1 MKKIISVIFFSL
13 LSISLFAKI
22 SFGSVDLNSSDE
34 VLFTVK
40 QDMTGMKEYSSLFYA
55 KLKDGLPEKTPELLT
70 CYPEKMELLDGG
82 KILQVRNRYGR
93 GHFNTVSERFAWV
106 ESESDIPENSL
117 PVEPYAVSPDGKW
130 ICKIEKNTLSSGVLI
145 VQNVLTGQSAV
156 LCEQVRLS
164 YESVPVKWAPD
175 SSLVLYENNGNILFC
190 NPDAV
195 IRSVEMDEKYRK
207 IGRGTIN
214 SVNWTSEK
222 NLVYVDDYLIY
233 QINSKELYT
242 IGLYSGI
249 IGQGKAIGRFP
260 FQFNPKTDK
269 FSANAAVNSFVVIQ
283 NKKLFS
289 YLKLKKNSGSADY
302 LDVVYSSP
310 YTDSTASLIDAYIFW
325 DDKSNPILWLEKLP
339 YDGSSEMCD
348 VFMLS
353 ETKIPVLS
361 LKNSNK
367 PSLSPDKRKIAVLSG
382 QKISIF
388 DINTWKL
395 TNELTG
401 ENYISAVW
409 SDRNTLFVG
418 GNKSIQKWNLIS
430 NTLQLYMLSSAQAC
444 LWEPLSLAVIA
455 IQEDN
460 AFYRFSR
467 ESFTWKKAASLDN
480 QPQIQNGRYRVFTG
494 TTPNKYY
501 KNALYIRSLS
511 KKPVTNPMYKKS
523 GEKNGET
530 SKVALVFDG
539 YDNADGLSQIISM
552 VKKYNV
558 PGSFFLNGEFI
569 RRYPAETS
577 QIVMNDFSVGSMFF
591 SNTDLVDN
599 PFHVDEEFI
608 RRGLARNEDEFFQCT
623 GKELSLYWHTPFYSV
638 TPDIISHGKKA
649 GYTYINSYHLN
660 NDCEKLDKNI
670 SPEKIIL
677 DYCYTLRQ
685 LGGGIVPVSIGFSQ
699 GNRLDPLYNY
709 LDLLICALLDC
720 GFELVSVNEL

>member
-1 MKKIISVIFFSL
+1 MKKIISVILFSL
-13 LSISLFAKI
+13 ISFSTFAKI
-22 SFGSVDLNSSDE
+22 SFGSLDLNSSDE
-34 VLFTVK
+34 ILFTVK
-40 QDMTGMKEYSSLFYA
+40 QDMTGMKAYTSLFYA
-55 KLKDGLPEKTPELLT
+55 KLKDGLPEKNPLLLT
-70 CYPEKMELLDGG
+70 CYPEQMELLEEGR
-82 KILQVRNRYGR
+82 ILQIRNRYGT
-93 GHFNTVSERFAWV
+93 GHFDTEKESFSWV
-106 ESESDIPENSL
+106 EAEAEIPENSL
-117 PVEPYAVSPDGKW
+117 PVSPYSVSPDGKW
-130 ICKIEKNTLSSGVLI
+130 ICKIEKDTLSSGILI
-145 VQNVLTGQSAV
+145 VQNVASGQSAV

-164 YESVPVKWAPD
+164 YEAVPVKWAPD
-175 SSLVLYENNGNILFC
+175 SSLVLYEKNENVLFC
-190 NPDAV
+190 NPEAV
-195 IRSVEMDEKYRK
+195 IRAVEMDEKYRK

-269 FSANAAVNSFVVIQ
+269 FSANANVNSFVVIQ

-289 YLKLKKNSGSADY
+289 YLKLKKQSLAGDY
-302 LDVVYSSP
+302 LDVIYSSP
-310 YTDSTASLIDAYIFW
+310 YTDSDASLIDAYVFW
-325 DDKSNPILWLEKLP
+325 DDKANPILWLEKLP
-339 YDGSSEMCD
+339 YDGSSEICD

-361 LKNSNK
+361 LKNSSK
-367 PSLSPDKRKIAVLSG
+367 PSLSPDGKKIAVLSG

-401 ENYISAVW
+401 ENFITAVW
-409 SDRNTLFVG
+409 AGRNLIYAG
-418 GNKSIQKWNLIS
+418 GNKSIQKWNLLT
-430 NTLQLYMLSSAQAC
+430 NVQQLYLLSSAQAC

-455 IQEDN
+455 IQDGKS
-460 AFYRFSR
+460 FYRFSKDT
-467 ESFTWKKAASLDN
+467 FTWKKASPIEKE
-480 QPQIQNGRYRVFTG
+480 PQIQNGRYRVFTG
-494 TTPNKYY
+494 TTPNKFY

-523 GEKNGET
+523 GEKTSET
-530 SKVALVFDG
+530 PKVALVFDG
-539 YDNADGLSQIISM
+539 YDNADGLSQVISM
-552 VKKYNV
+552 LKKYNV
-558 PGSFFLNGEFI
+558 QGSFFLNGEFI
-569 RRYPAETS
+569 RRYPAES
-577 QIVMNDFSVGSMFF
+577 RQIVMNDFPVASMFF
-591 SNTDLVDN
+591 SNTDLVNN
-599 PFHVDEEFI
+599 PFLVDEEFI

-623 GKELSLYWHTPFYSV
+623 GKELSLYWHSPFYSIS
-638 TPDIISHGKKA
+638 PDIIEYGKKA
-649 GYTYINSYHLN
+649 GYTYINSYHVL

-685 LGGGIVPVSIGFSQ
+685 IGGGIVPVSIGFSQ

-720 GFELVSVNEL
+720 GFELVGVNDL